1 MPGREAEDICDG
13 PSKWSA
19 TGQAVV
25 TRQIR
30 SALDELG
37 HETFVLARPGSG
49 PRAAQAAAGE
59 RDPVWDQPGVT
70 DASTHEVPL
79 AEYEDWAR
87 TNSLEAIL
95 FDENY
100 QWDEI
105 AALRESGIRTI
116 GRFVW
121 EYFAAEHVD
130 PARSA
135 YDTIYSLTRC
145 ERDRYAEMGLET
157 PYVQWGVHPELLPTG
172 SSASRPVRSVGG
184 AERDG
189 KTYVSNAAEET
200 VATSPSAADQ
210 GGAAPPAPPQGEARG
225 GGRDSG
231 AAVPEAGPHMADG
244 PKARSTYAQV
254 SEVAFYFPGSFLG
267 RRKPIRKVIKAFG
280 KASGDHLRLLINA
293 QVPRNDAALKEAAA
307 ADPRIELMLE
317 DEPEDE
323 HRARFAACDV
333 CLAPSRWEGLGL
345 PLYEATAFGMPI
357 ITNDKPPMS
366 EMVLDGRSGILVPS
380 TQNGTARSGIPAWDP
395 EVPALAAAIERLGD
409 RAELERMR
417 SGVAELRAQRDWS
430 RTVSDLAALIA
441 TDPAGD

>member
-1 MPGREAEDICDG
+1 MARVGIV
-13 PSKWSA
+13 SKWSA
-19 TGQAVV
+19 SGQAVLA
-25 TRQIR
+25 RQVR

-37 HETFVLARPGSG
+37 HESFVLARPGSG
-49 PRAAQAAAGE
+49 PRAARAAAGE

-70 DASTHEVPL
+70 EASAHDVPL

-87 TNSLEAIL
+87 ANSLEAIL

-100 QWDEI
+100 QWAEI
-105 AALRESGIRTI
+105 AALRGSGIRTI

-121 EYFAAEHVD
+121 EYFAAEHLD
-130 PARSA
+130 PARDA

-145 ERDRYAEMGLET
+145 ERDRYAEMGLAT
-157 PYVQWGVHPELLPTG
+157 PYVQWGIHPELLT
-172 SSASRPVRSVGG
+172 A
-184 AERDG
+184 
-189 KTYVSNAAEET
+189 
-200 VATSPSAADQ
+200 AADAVSRSGPAR
-210 GGAAPPAPPQGEARG
+210 GGAPPQGEAQG
-225 GGRDSG
+225 GVRTSS
-231 AAVPEAGPHMADG
+231 AAVREGGAGETGRAAEDFPG
-244 PKARSTYAQV
+244 VV
-254 SEVAFYFPGSFLG
+254 SFYFPGSVLG

-280 KASGDHLRLLINA
+280 MAEGEHLRLLINA
-293 QVPRNDAALKEAAA
+293 QVPRNDEVLREAAA

-317 DEPEDE
+317 DEPEAE

-395 EVPALAAAIERLGD
+395 DVPALAAAIERLGD

-417 SGVAELRAQRDWS
+417 DGVAELAAERSWS
-430 RTVSDLAALIA
+430 RTVSDLAALIG
-441 TDPAGD
+441 T